1 MLGPSMKPARR
12 ELAGLAIPANPARAL
27 RDIGSAWE
35 RFVAYG
41 ELGDAAPRPTIAR
54 RWQQSR
60 ELEIDPFMERAPE
73 GITPDEIQAI
83 LTREDLGQAGRRVL
97 DDSARAVAGTGHV
110 ILLADS
116 QGRIVYSAGHAG
128 LQHTLDRL
136 NLAPGASWAESA
148 VGPNGIGT
156 PIALGHAETV
166 FGPEHYCR
174 GWQPWVCFG
183 CPVRDPEA
191 GHVVGGVDI
200 TGPAR
205 RAHPFAF
212 ALTLSIARSIEQGLM
227 VRSLKRREILLE
239 AFRALERRWPGD
251 AVLVVSESG
260 RLVSANGP
268 AAHTLGL
275 GRTDDAGGFREE
287 FAPEIW
293 PSLRQAIE
301 RGAGSEELTLR
312 DPHGAERLVT
322 CRLDPIS
329 RDGRTIGSAIV
340 LTEGLGRERSRRRR
354 EVALPACR
362 TSRYAFADLIGNA
375 PALREALSLARAAAR
390 GPHPKPILV
399 VGESGTGKEL
409 VAHAIHGES
418 RRADRPFVAVNC
430 GALPRELVESELFGH
445 AAGAFTGARREGQP
459 GKFEAA
465 HGGTIFLDEVDSV
478 PFDLQG
484 KFLRVLDGGEVVRLG
499 SAAPV
504 AVDVRVVAAS
514 NVDLR
519 ARVEEGTFRLDLF
532 HRLGVVEIFLPP
544 LRERREDILVLA
556 EAFLRQEARETERS
570 PLALVPEV
578 AASLEAYHWPGN
590 VRELRNL
597 CARWA
602 VTVEGREVRPE
613 DVPRHVRDALLP
625 SPSAVRP
632 GRGGL
637 RQTEDGIIRQ
647 ALLESGGRVGEAARR
662 LDVARTTV
670 YRRLK
675 RWSHPG

>member
-1 MLGPSMKPARR
+1 L
-12 ELAGLAIPANPARAL
+12 RAV
-27 RDIGSAWE
+27 RTIGSAWE
-35 RFVAYG
+35 RFVSSG
-41 ELGDAAPRPTIAR
+41 KVSESIPRPVIAR
-54 RWQQSR
+54 GWQRSR
-60 ELEIDPFMERAPE
+60 DLNIDPYMERAPD
-73 GITPDEIQAI
+73 GISAEEIQTI
-83 LTREDLGQAGRRVL
+83 LAREDLGQAGRRVL

-128 LQHTLDRL
+128 FQRTLDRL

-156 PIALGHAETV
+156 PIALGEPEIV

-174 GWQPWVCFG
+174 AWQPWVCFG
-183 CPVRDPEA
+183 CPVRDPEQ

-200 TGPAR
+200 TGPASS
-205 RAHPFAF
+205 AHPFAF
-212 ALTLSIARSIEQGLM
+212 ALTVSIARSIEQALT
-227 VRSLKRREILLE
+227 VRNLRRRELLLE

-260 RLVSANGP
+260 RLVGANG
-268 AAHTLGL
+268 AATRALGL
-275 GRTDDAGGFREE
+275 TGGEDRAFLDA
-287 FAPEIW
+287 AMPEIW
-293 PSLRQAIE
+293 TRIRHVMECGIADEGRLLLREAHGTE
-301 RGAGSEELTLR
+301 RPVA
-312 DPHGAERLVT
+312 
-322 CRLDPIS
+322 CRVEPIS
-329 RDGRTIGSAIV
+329 RDGRAIGSALV
-340 LTEGLGRERSRRRR
+340 LTEYSAAVEIPRRRR
-354 EVALPACR
+354 EAPAASGR
-362 TSRYAFADLIGNA
+362 TSRYGFADLIGTA

-390 GPHPKPILV
+390 GPQTKPILV

-409 VAHAIHGES
+409 VAHAIHAES
-418 RRADRPFVAVNC
+418 RRAERPFVAVNC
-430 GALPRELVESELFGH
+430 GALPRELVESELFGY
-445 AAGAFTGARREGQP
+445 ATGAFTGARREGLA

-478 PFDLQG
+478 PLELQG

-519 ARVEEGTFRLDLF
+519 RRVEEGTFRLDLF

-556 EAFLRQEARETERS
+556 VHFLNQEAREAERA
-570 PLALVPEV
+570 PLIFVPEV
-578 AASLEAYHWPGN
+578 AAWLEAYHWPGN

-597 CARWA
+597 CARWM

-613 DVPRHVRDALLP
+613 DVPRHVREAP
-625 SPSAVRP
+625 EVRP
-632 GRGGL
+632 ETAPHGPGGL
-637 RQTEDGIIRQ
+637 RQTEDAIIRQ
-647 ALLESGGRVGEAARR
+647 ALYESGGRVGEAARR
-662 LDVARTTV
+662 LDIARTTI

-675 RWSHPG
+675 RWETLG

>member
-1 MLGPSMKPARR
+1 MTVARR
-12 ELAGLAIPANPARAL
+12 ELAGLAIPANPVRAVKE
-27 RDIGSAWE
+27 IGLAWE
-35 RFVAYG
+35 RFVGSG
-41 ELGDAAPRPTIAR
+41 ELTGFTPRPTIAR
-54 RWQQSR
+54 GWRQSR

-73 GITPDEIQAI
+73 GISPEEIQAI

-97 DDSARAVAGTGHV
+97 DESARAVAGTGHV

-116 QGRIVYSAGHAG
+116 QGRIIYSAGHAG

-136 NLAPGASWAESA
+136 NLAPGAWWAESA

-156 PIALGHAETV
+156 PIALGRPETV

-183 CPVRDPEA
+183 CPVLDPEA

-212 ALTLSIARSIEQGLM
+212 ALTLSIARSIEQVLM
-227 VRSLKRREILLE
+227 VLSLQRRELLLDT
-239 AFRALERRWPGD
+239 FRALERRWPGD
-251 AVLVVSESG
+251 GILVVSKSG
-260 RLVSANGP
+260 RLVGANGP
-268 AAHTLGL
+268 ATRALGL
-275 GRTDDAGGFREE
+275 SGSAGSAGFLGEV
-287 FAPEIW
+287 APEIW
-293 PSLRQAIE
+293 SSVRQAIE
-301 RGAGSEELTLR
+301 RGGGGEAVLTLR
-312 DPHGAERLVT
+312 EPHGTERPVA
-322 CRLDPIS
+322 CRVDPIA
-329 RDGRTIGSAIV
+329 RDGRTLGSAIV
-340 LTEGLGRERSRRRR
+340 LTESSAGGERPRRRR
-354 EVALPACR
+354 EAALPAGR
-362 TSRYAFADLIGNA
+362 TSRYAFTDLIGSA
-375 PALREALSLARAAAR
+375 PAFWEALSLARAAAR
-390 GPHPKPILV
+390 GPHTKPILV
-399 VGESGTGKEL
+399 VGESGTGKEM

-430 GALPRELVESELFGH
+430 SALPGELVESELFGY
-445 AAGAFTGARREGQP
+445 AAGAFTGARREGQA

-465 HGGTIFLDEVDSV
+465 HGGTILLDEVDSM
-478 PFDLQG
+478 PLELQG
-484 KFLRVLDGGEVVRLG
+484 KFLRVLEGGEVVRLG

-519 ARVEEGTFRLDLF
+519 HRVEEGTFRLDLF

-544 LRERREDILVLA
+544 LRERREDILLLA
-556 EAFLRQEARETERS
+556 EAFLKQEASEAGRD
-570 PLALVPEV
+570 PLTLLPEV
-578 AASLEAYHWPGN
+578 AACLEAYHWPGN

-597 CARWA
+597 CARWV

-613 DVPRHVRDALLP
+613 DVPRHVREALETR
-625 SPSAVRP
+625 SSATRP

-637 RQTEDGIIRQ
+637 RQSEDAIIKQ

-662 LDVARTTV
+662 LDVARTTI

-675 RWSHPG
+675 RWNAPD

>member
-1 MLGPSMKPARR
+1 MKVARR
-12 ELAGLAIPANPARAL
+12 ELSDVAIPANPLRAARE
-27 RDIGSAWE
+27 IGSAWE
-35 RFVAYG
+35 RFVGSG
-41 ELGDAAPRPTIAR
+41 ELSGSAPRPTIAR

-60 ELEIDPFMERAPE
+60 ELAIDPFMERAPE
-73 GITPDEIQAI
+73 GIDADEIQAI

-116 QGRIVYSAGHAG
+116 HGRIIYSAGHTG

-136 NLAPGASWAESA
+136 NLAPGATWAESA

-156 PIALGHAETV
+156 PIALGHAEIV

-183 CPVRDPEA
+183 CPVRDPES
-191 GHVVGGVDI
+191 GGVVGGVDI

-212 ALTLSIARSIEQGLM
+212 ALTVSIARSVEQVLM
-227 VRSLKRREILLE
+227 VLSLQRRELLLE
-239 AFRALERRWPGD
+239 HFRTLERRWPGN

-260 RLVSANGP
+260 RLVGVNGP
-268 AAHTLGL
+268 ATRALGL
-275 GRTDDAGGFREE
+275 AGGDSSPRFLGEL
-287 FAPEIW
+287 APEIW
-293 PSLRQAIE
+293 PPLRQAIE
-301 RGAGSEELTLR
+301 RGTAGEEVLTFR
-312 DPHGAERLVT
+312 EPHGAERSMT
-322 CRLDPIS
+322 CRLDPIA
-329 RDGRTIGSAIV
+329 RDGRAIGSAIV
-340 LTEGLGRERSRRRR
+340 LTEGSGSGERPRRRR
-354 EVALPACR
+354 EAVLTAGR
-362 TSRYAFADLIGNA
+362 TSRYAFTDFIGNS
-375 PALREALSLARAAAR
+375 PVLRQALSLARAAAR
-390 GPHPKPILV
+390 GPHTKPILI

-418 RRADRPFVAVNC
+418 RRAGRPFVAVNC
-430 GALPRELVESELFGH
+430 GALPRELIESELFGY
-445 AAGAFTGARREGQP
+445 AAGAFTGARPSGQA

-478 PFDLQG
+478 PFELQG
-484 KFLRVLDGGEVVRLG
+484 KFLRVLEGGEVVRLG

-504 AVDVRVVAAS
+504 SVDVRVVAAS

-519 ARVEEGTFRLDLF
+519 GRVEEGSFRLDLF

-544 LRERREDILVLA
+544 LRERPEDVLLLA
-556 EAFLRQEARETERS
+556 EAFLRQEAMEGNRH
-570 PLALVPEV
+570 PLTLQPEV
-578 AASLEAYHWPGN
+578 AACLEGYQWPGN

-602 VTVEGREVRPE
+602 VTVQGQEVRPD
-613 DVPRHVRDALLP
+613 DVPRHVRGAAEARP
-625 SPSAVRP
+625 SMRP
-632 GRGGL
+632 DRGGL
-637 RQTEDGIIRQ
+637 RQSEDAIIRQ

-662 LDVARTTV
+662 LDVARTTI

-675 RWSHPG
+675 RWQRLD